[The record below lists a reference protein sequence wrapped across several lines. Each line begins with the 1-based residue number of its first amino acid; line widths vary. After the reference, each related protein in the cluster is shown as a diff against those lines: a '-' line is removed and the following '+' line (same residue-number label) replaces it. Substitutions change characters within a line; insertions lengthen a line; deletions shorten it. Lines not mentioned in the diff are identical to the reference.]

1 MKKFILL
8 MSLALLTTSASVNVT
23 TLSYKDVFICASKGG
38 KKYHFSKT
46 CRGLNACKAT
56 IKKMTIEEAKK
67 IGKTICGWED

>member
-23 TLSYKDVFICASKGG
+23 TLTYKDVFICASKGG

-56 IKKMTIEEAKK
+56 IKKMSLEEAKK